1 MQISLHREAP
11 PNISPSKRA
20 FEKYRP
26 WDLFSEFYGM
36 LPTVSLF
43 YWQRKPRG
51 TLSMKRI
58 SRKSSKHKS
67 LLKRV
72 HRQMMK
78 EQRSGLFENEEVR
91 QWHHPLKNNHL
102 VSRKAISLKIPHH
115 ECCISG
121 TIKNNFT
128 SLSKLIQFF
137 KFFFQVISLSSRNEE
152 ESNDLEVDILC

>member
-1 MQISLHREAP
+1 MGVSCWWHSFHPLPCLLQVPIILASHFP
-11 PNISPSKRA
+11 SPLNLLSGVSDTNVHSCA
-20 FEKYRP
+20 A
-26 WDLFSEFYGM
+26 M

-91 QWHHPLKNNHL
+91 QWHPLKNNHL
-102 VSRKAISLKIPHH
+102 VSRKAFFKIPYYG
-115 ECCISG
+115 CCISG

-128 SLSKLIQFF
+128 SLSKLI
-137 KFFFQVISLSSRNEE
+137 
-152 ESNDLEVDILC
+152 